1 MSLTL
6 GLLGRDFGENRND
19 CPGYCNM
26 TYTAETFDKIDE
38 CECICTAGYTGI
50 NCTVIN

>member
-1 MSLTL
+1 
-6 GLLGRDFGENRND
+6 
-19 CPGYCNM
+19 M